1 MSNRFPRISFEDAVN
16 SELEWALSRSSEN
29 TTAPLCDIQSNAPSS
44 CSDNPTDTAAKASKK
59 SATSRKNSRPACPQ
73 QDAHGSDSAP
83 AAECEIWSLASGSRA
98 NCTLIKTES
107 AVILIDFGLSL
118 RATRKLLA
126 ERGVALQ
133 QIDAIFITHEHSDH
147 IAGLSTLFKG
157 YDIPVHMTEPSYI
170 AYTRTRGFD
179 FRDKITVHPLE
190 YTVNIGGMTVRSH
203 PVSHDSAACVAYSV
217 RGCGVSFCIC
227 TDTGY
232 ISESA
237 FDALATSHDIII
249 ESNHDVAM
257 LTHGPYPYEIKR
269 RILSGNGHLSN
280 DDCDKALIRLANFK
294 VKRALLAH
302 VSPENNT
309 PELALHA
316 AIESLDRAGVK
327 LEFID
332 VAPRIQPIRL
342 I

>member
-1 MSNRFPRISFEDAVN
+1 MSNRFPGISFEDAVN
-16 SELEWALSRSSEN
+16 SELEWALGHSGENAEPTCGEQSQARS
-29 TTAPLCDIQSNAPSS
+29 D
-44 CSDNPTDTAAKASKK
+44 CSDSSPDTDSKAGKTALPNQKLS
-59 SATSRKNSRPACPQ
+59 SSTRPPKEAQ
-73 QDAHGSDSAP
+73 SSSSAP
-83 AAECEIWSLASGSRA
+83 DTECEIWSLASGSRA

-118 RATRKLLA
+118 RATKKLLT
-126 ERGVALQ
+126 ERGVDLRQ
-133 QIDAIFITHEHSDH
+133 LDAIFITHEHSDH
-147 IAGLSTLFKG
+147 IAGLASLFKY

-170 AYTRTRGFD
+170 AYTRAKGFD

-190 YTVNIGGMTVRSH
+190 YAVNIGGMTVRSH

-217 RGCGVSFCIC
+217 RGCGASFCIC

-232 ISESA
+232 VSESA
-237 FDALATSHDIII
+237 FDALAASHDIII

-257 LTHGPYPYEIKR
+257 LTHGPYPYELKR

-280 DDCDKALIRLANFK
+280 DDCDKALIKLANFK

-302 VSPENNT
+302 ISPENNT